1 MSTETKIDND
11 DSSVV
16 ELSFENSI
24 LHFCNTYPTHTQN
37 MLQKTGHFLEYDLL
51 ADARRFLRPDDV
63 VIDVGAHVGN
73 HTIFFSAICHCFVIA
88 FEPDQ
93 NNYEMLKRNIFL
105 NNLEKRVELWQAA
118 LSSQSGLGQVV
129 DGPTATASTRRL
141 SLTSD
146 GSVSVVRLDD
156 VALEK
161 RVHLLK
167 IDVEGHELQVL
178 LGAAKLIERYRPRI
192 YVECLDEDGFS
203 AVSEYL
209 KQFTYRANACF
220 GDSPTFVFSP
230 DAREEFVVSSDRE
243 FGLAAIHQRNVRTRR
258 IADLTERLAGAKEAQ
273 RREVERAKEAAAAQR
288 REAKRA
294 AQAETVQRRE
304 AKRAAQ
310 AETAQKREAKRAAR
324 AEATQKRE
332 AERAA
337 RAEERAAKAKARAAK
352 AEAALEKIVKGR
364 TYRIGRFVT
373 RPARKLYKLWAS
385 VYGRTGWKNK
395 GGETGSD

>member
-1 MSTETKIDND
+1 MRD
-11 DSSVV
+11 
-16 ELSFENSI
+16 
-24 LHFCNTYPTHTQN
+24 
-37 MLQKTGHFLEYDLL
+37 
-51 ADARRFLRPDDV
+51 RFLRPDDV

-118 LSSQSGLGQVV
+118 LSSQSGVGQVV

-220 GDSPTFVFSP
+220 GDSPTFLFSP

-243 FGLAAIHQRNVRTRR
+243 FGLAAIHQRNVRTRK

-273 RREVERAKEAAAAQR
+273 RREVERAKEAEAAQR

-294 AQAETVQRRE
+294 ALAETAQRRE

-310 AETAQKREAKRAAR
+310 AETAQRREAKRAAQ
-324 AEATQKRE
+324 AEAAQKRE

-337 RAEERAAKAKARAAK
+337 RAEARADKGQGARRKGEKRAAKAQAAF
-352 AEAALEKIVKGR
+352 EKIVKGR
-364 TYRIGRFVT
+364 TYRIGRLVT
-373 RPARKLYKLWAS
+373 WPARKLYKLWAS
-385 VYGRTGWKNK
+385 VYGRTGWKNS
-395 GGETGSD
+395 GRQAGPD